1 MSDRADVPQ
10 TSGIYAGD
18 WIVTVPKLTRRALLA
33 TPMLAGLGMAVTALP
48 GQARGLPGAV
58 GGASSGGGSLGRVS
72 GQEAALPPAVRGRLQ
87 AAMREAIAEAQGLD
101 YPFGAVLLDADSGQT
116 VYRAHN
122 ALDSG
127 DPSAFAEV
135 AALRGAALAGID
147 LRRTVL
153 VSTADPGPLGGS
165 VAAWAGVAG
174 IVFGTTTTALV
185 HWGWPEIDIP
195 VAEVVAHSPNP
206 GIPVVGGF
214 LAEETDRLCAAGP
227 PPA

>member
-1 MSDRADVPQ
+1 MNDRPGISSTLGIGADVPRAN
-10 TSGIYAGD
+10 TLGLS
-18 WIVTVPKLTRRALLA
+18 RRALLA
-33 TPMLAGLGMAVTALP
+33 TPMLVGLGIAATAAP
-48 GQARGLPGAV
+48 GLAREILGAV
-58 GGASSGGGSLGRVS
+58 EGSSAAGGPFGRVS
-72 GQEAALPPAVRGRLQ
+72 GQAALPPAVRGRLQ

-101 YPFGAVLLDADSGQT
+101 YPFGAVLLDAGSGQT

-122 ALDSG
+122 TLDSG

-135 AALRGAALAGID
+135 NALRGAAQAGID

-174 IVFGTTTTALV
+174 IVFGTTVEALV
-185 HWGWPEIDIP
+185 RWAWPEIAIP

-214 LAEETDRLCAAGP
+214 LAGETDRLYAAGP
-227 PPA
+227 PPS